1 MDRTL
6 ESTVLHIVRTRLV
19 QDYPAQINF
28 CLDLLTDDEI
38 WWRPNDQ
45 ANAVAN
51 LVVHLSWSNRYYLE
65 EVIAER
71 SIGRNRDEEFSARG
85 GLTKAQV
92 REIWDHSCRTVEQIL
107 NGIDPAQMT
116 QVTDRTGKQTTFGQI
131 LLHVSHHNATHMGQI
146 VWVTKMLH
154 AGAVNEIWRKV
165 RAP

>member
-1 MDRTL
+1 MDRSL

-19 QDYPAQINF
+19 KEYPAQINF

-71 SIGRNRDEEFSARG
+71 GIGRNRDEEFSARG
-85 GLTKAQV
+85 SMTKGQV
-92 REIWDHSCRTVEQIL
+92 RETWDHACRTVQQIL
-107 NGIDPAQMT
+107 DGIDPSLLT
-116 QVTDRTGKQTTFGQI
+116 QSTDRTGKQTTYGQI
-131 LLHVSHHNATHMGQI
+131 LLHVSHHNAAHMGQI
-146 VWVTKMLH
+146 VWITKMLH
-154 AGAVNEIWRKV
+154 AGAVHELWRKV
-165 RAP
+165 RSG